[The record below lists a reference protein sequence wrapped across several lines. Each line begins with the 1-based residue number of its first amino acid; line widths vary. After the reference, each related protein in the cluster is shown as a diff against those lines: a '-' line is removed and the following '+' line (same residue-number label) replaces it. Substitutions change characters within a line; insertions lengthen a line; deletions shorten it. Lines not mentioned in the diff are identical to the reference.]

1 LGIWVFVGFK
11 KSCAFE
17 GKKKG
22 LRKFD
27 PSDQR
32 VFFFHG
38 NFHKLAKKK
47 RKEKDILR
55 GFVEKFQ
62 NF

>member
-1 LGIWVFVGFK
+1 MGFK